1 MSELTTTSDSSK
13 GSTTQQQQQQRSLSH
28 QIVLEEDEYTEA
40 LSRIIARD
48 FFPSLVHLDA
58 TNNYLDALRSEDPLL
73 LDSTVRR
80 LQELATPG
88 SGRRYQPL
96 QTPSQTPWA
105 IGPSETPFRA
115 PFTNS
120 DGVDGGGDG
129 ERPHKKPRYDT
140 NMSLDAFQARYT
152 SEDNSSFTRILEE
165 ENERRRERY
174 GWAWDA
180 QRRVEEM
187 RGRMVEGRER
197 MLVEAAPG
205 VGVKGRF
212 VIESPRP
219 VGLITQGEGGEEKDK
234 DKEGDEAKEKDG
246 GGDRSEE
253 GVGKREKALA
263 LVSKSSE
270 GDGAK
275 GVVDVMARKKDTRP
289 AGVDGWNFKVS
300 IRYATPAIVYTK
312 LN

>member
-88 SGRRYQPL
+88 SGRRYQPQ

-105 IGPSETPFRA
+105 IGPSETPLRGS
-115 PFTNS
+115 FTNS
-120 DGVDGGGDG
+120 DDG
-129 ERPHKKPRYDT
+129 ERRPHKKPRYDT

-212 VIESPRP
+212 VIEAPRP
-219 VGLITQGEGGEEKDK
+219 VGLIMQGEGGEEKDK
-234 DKEGDEAKEKDG
+234 EGDEVKEKDG
-246 GGDRSEE
+246 DGNGSED

-270 GDGAK
+270 GDGTK

>member
-1 MSELTTTSDSSK
+1 M
-13 GSTTQQQQQQRSLSH
+13 
-28 QIVLEEDEYTEA
+28 
-40 LSRIIARD
+40 
-48 FFPSLVHLDA
+48 
-58 TNNYLDALRSEDPLL
+58 

-88 SGRRYQPL
+88 SGRRYQPQ

-105 IGPSETPFRA
+105 IGPSETPLRGS
-115 PFTNS
+115 FTNS
-120 DGVDGGGDG
+120 DGVDGDGDG

-212 VIESPRP
+212 VIEAPRP

-234 DKEGDEAKEKDG
+234 EGDEVKEKDG
-246 GGDRSEE
+246 GGDGDGNED
-253 GVGKREKALA
+253 GVGKKEKELALA
-263 LVSKSSE
+263 LVSKPSE

>member
-13 GSTTQQQQQQRSLSH
+13 GSTTQQQQQQRALSR

-88 SGRRYQPL
+88 SGRRHQPQ

-105 IGPSETPFRA
+105 IGPSETPLRA
-115 PFTNS
+115 PFTNG
-120 DGVDGGGDG
+120 DDDGGGG
-129 ERPHKKPRYDT
+129 EERPHKKPRYDV

-212 VIESPRP
+212 VIEAPRP
-219 VGLITQGEGGEEKDK
+219 VGLIMQGEGGEEKEE
-234 DKEGDEAKEKDG
+234 EGDEVKEKDG
-246 GGDRSEE
+246 DGDGNED
-253 GVGKREKALA
+253 GVGEKEKVLALA
-263 LVSKSSE
+263 SKPSGE
-270 GDGAK
+270 DGAK